1 LYATRCDLTPSLL
14 KCPLPPTSADE
25 PVHKRLRLSS
35 DNQERESIESRVE
48 SQAYS
53 SFEALIHDVNLAS
66 ASILEGLKDVA
77 ESKARS
83 QILVFKQ
90 SLDKLLRKEVL
101 RRSVVKNEDEKDSET
116 LIPGTF
122 DNDRHHDRGLVL
134 TLTSVTEK
142 GPKPLYSG
150 LQAASKPKNLANT
163 LESDSWG
170 GFAPL
175 DAKALP
181 NGMTVIDPGMLHAH
195 TKLKESK
202 DPRTIGEVFQPHRS
216 LKPLEAPQ
224 SLRSGMRD
232 SKLEFIAWD
241 SLATLDRATPTYKG
255 DYKFSALPTGQWLQY
270 HSTATAAQS
279 DLETKKGE
287 GDQEGAAENDQT
299 KVKALF
305 QAAYSSFAPTIDNSA
320 AIIPE
325 YTRSQFWWERAG
337 RKRFRSLFTSVL
349 YPEADLDGDTSKG
362 TQEPCPEEFENVV
375 RNFEVE
381 ESPFD
386 ERRDETATVEG
397 RQRDTDDLLTEIS
410 ELLETLSSYQRIR
423 HLDSTPRAALEGP
436 KVAPASASPSAAE
449 YDTYEMLRSQLALL
463 IDSLPPFA
471 IAKLN
476 GDQLEALNVGTRLVV
491 ENYDYPG
498 TMEPDE
504 QTLQRRRAAAA
515 AVAAAS
521 RTTVA
526 PGGRPGTYQTPSAT
540 TSYNRGAYSTSSARQ
555 PYQQPPRPAYGATST
570 PTQTYQTA
578 RPPSSSS
585 QRPSYPQQY
594 PPTTAPAYS
603 QVPNVQQFQ
612 RPMQNGYGSY
622 NGTPSQP
629 SYAQRPT
636 QPGYQQR
643 AQEHAHSYGR
653 SVSPQKPMTNGQQ
666 PYYSPRP
673 SQAPQPSYSASRTNS
688 ASYSVSEQQ
697 AAIERAKL
705 AQQQHLQRQSSG
717 TPQTPTYGYDGATE
731 RRETTNGAPVAAGSA

>member
-1 LYATRCDLTPSLL
+1 M
-14 KCPLPPTSADE
+14 
-25 PVHKRLRLSS
+25 SS
-35 DNQERESIESRVE
+35 
-48 SQAYS
+48 
-53 SFEALIHDVNLAS
+53 
-66 ASILEGLKDVA
+66 SILEGLEDTA

-101 RRSVVKNEDEKDSET
+101 RGSVVKNEDEKDSGT

-150 LQAASKPKNLANT
+150 LQAASRPKNLVNT
-163 LESDSWG
+163 LDSDSLG
-170 GFAPL
+170 VLAPL
-175 DAKALP
+175 DAKILP
-181 NGMTVIDPGMLHAH
+181 NGMTVIDPGVLHAH
-195 TKLKESK
+195 RKLKESK
-202 DPRTIGEVFQPHRS
+202 DTRTIGEVFQSHGS

-224 SLRSGMRD
+224 PLRSGIRD
-232 SKLEFIAWD
+232 SKLEFIGRD

-255 DYKFSALPTGQWLQY
+255 DYKFAALPTGQWLQY
-270 HSTATAAQS
+270 HSEATAAQHDS
-279 DLETKKGE
+279 ETKKRE
-287 GDQEGAAENDQT
+287 GDQDEAAENDQA

-325 YTRSQFWWERAG
+325 NTRSQFWWERAG
-337 RKRFRSLFTSVL
+337 RKRFSSLFTSVL

-362 TQEPCPEEFENVV
+362 NQEPVPEQFENVV
-375 RNFEVE
+375 QNFEVE

-386 ERRDETATVEG
+386 ERRDETDTVG
-397 RQRDTDDLLTEIS
+397 GSQRDTDDLLTEIS

-423 HLDSTPRAALEGP
+423 HLDPTPRAAAPEGP
-436 KVAPASASPSAAE
+436 KAAPTSASPSAAE
-449 YDTYEMLRSQLALL
+449 YDTYEILRSQLALL

-476 GDQLEALNVGTRLVV
+476 GDQLEALNVGARLLV
-491 ENYDYPG
+491 ESYDYPG

-504 QTLQRRRAAAA
+504 QTLQKHRAAAA
-515 AVAAAS
+515 AAAAAS
-521 RTTVA
+521 RTAVA
-526 PGGRPGTYQTPSAT
+526 PGGRPGAYQTPSAA
-540 TSYNRGAYSTSSARQ
+540 TSYNRGAYNTNSARQ
-555 PYQQPPRPAYGATST
+555 PYQQPPRPAYGPTST
-570 PTQTYQTA
+570 PAQTYQTA

-585 QRPSYPQQY
+585 QRPNYPQQY
-594 PPTTAPAYS
+594 QSTTTPAYS

-643 AQEHAHSYGR
+643 AQDNAQTYGR
-653 SVSPQKPMTNGQQ
+653 SASPQKPMTNGQQ
-666 PYYSPRP
+666 PFYSPRP
-673 SQAPQPSYSASRTNS
+673 SQTPQSSFSASRTNS

-697 AAIERAKL
+697 AAIERTKL

-717 TPQTPTYGYDGATE
+717 TPQTPTYGYDGAAE
-731 RRETTNGAPVAAGSA
+731 RRETSNGAPVAAGSA

>member
-1 LYATRCDLTPSLL
+1 
-14 KCPLPPTSADE
+14 
-25 PVHKRLRLSS
+25 
-35 DNQERESIESRVE
+35 
-48 SQAYS
+48 
-53 SFEALIHDVNLAS
+53 
-66 ASILEGLKDVA
+66 
-77 ESKARS
+77 
-83 QILVFKQ
+83 
-90 SLDKLLRKEVL
+90 
-101 RRSVVKNEDEKDSET
+101 VKNEDEKDSGT

-150 LQAASKPKNLANT
+150 LQVASRPKNPVNVLD
-163 LESDSWG
+163 SDSLG
-170 GFAPL
+170 VLAPL
-175 DAKALP
+175 DAKTLP
-181 NGMTVIDPGMLHAH
+181 NGMTIIDPVALRAH
-195 TKLKESK
+195 RKLKESK
-202 DPRTIGEVFQPHRS
+202 DTRTIGQVFQSHRS

-224 SLRSGMRD
+224 TLRSGMRD
-232 SKLEFIAWD
+232 SKLEFIGRD
-241 SLATLDRATPTYKG
+241 SVATLDRATPTYKG
-255 DYKFSALPTGQWLQY
+255 DYKFAALPTGQWLQY
-270 HSTATAAQS
+270 RSGATAAQH
-279 DLETKKGE
+279 DLEIKKGQ
-287 GDQEGAAENDQT
+287 GDQGEAVENEQA

-305 QAAYSSFAPTIDNSA
+305 QAAYSSFAPTVDNSV

-325 YTRSQFWWERAG
+325 NTRSQFWWERTG
-337 RKRFRSLFTSVL
+337 RKRFSSLFTSVL

-362 TQEPCPEEFENVV
+362 NQESAPEQFENVV

-381 ESPFD
+381 ENPFD
-386 ERRDETATVEG
+386 EHRDGIDTAG
-397 RQRDTDDLLTEIS
+397 GSQRDTDDLLTEIS

-423 HLDSTPRAALEGP
+423 HLDPTAAPEGP
-436 KVAPASASPSAAE
+436 KTATASASPSAAE
-449 YDTYEMLRSQLALL
+449 YDTYEMLRSQLTLL

-476 GDQLEALNVGTRLVV
+476 GDQLEALNVGARLVV

-504 QTLQRRRAAAA
+504 QTLQKRRATAAAA
-515 AVAAAS
+515 AAAS

-526 PGGRPGTYQTPSAT
+526 PGGRPGTYQTPSAA
-540 TSYNRGAYSTSSARQ
+540 TSYNRGAYSTNSARQ
-555 PYQQPPRPAYGATST
+555 PYQQPSRPPYGITST

-585 QRPSYPQQY
+585 QRPNYPQQY
-594 PPTTAPAYS
+594 QPTTTPAYS

-612 RPMQNGYGSY
+612 RPMQNGYSSY

-643 AQEHAHSYGR
+643 AQDNAQNYGR
-653 SVSPQKPMTNGQQ
+653 SASPQKPMTNGQQ
-666 PYYSPRP
+666 PYYSPRQ
-673 SQAPQPSYSASRTNS
+673 SQAPQSSYSASRTNS

-697 AAIERAKL
+697 AAIERTKL

-717 TPQTPTYGYDGATE
+717 TPQTPTYGYDGAAE
-731 RRETTNGAPVAAGSA
+731 RRETSNGAPVAAGSA